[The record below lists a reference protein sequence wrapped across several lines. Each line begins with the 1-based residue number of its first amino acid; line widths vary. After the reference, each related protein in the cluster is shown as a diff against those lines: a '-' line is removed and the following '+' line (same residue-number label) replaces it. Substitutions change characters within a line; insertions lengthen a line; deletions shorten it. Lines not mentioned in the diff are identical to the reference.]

1 MHAASRAAPA
11 RVAPRVCST
20 RVAARRASSRPSR
33 VWRVSA
39 SGDGSAPGEDDGPA
53 AKRRYVNVTGFPFP
67 LTPLLSRKT
76 VAKTLVPGRVWTFE
90 QEQGIGLGLGV
101 STSVVMTVVKLRD
114 GRLWVHDPIAPT
126 AECLDLLAEHCSSAS
141 TGDDADAT
149 HAVDV
154 AYIVLAT
161 TQYEHKIFVGP
172 FSRRFPQAQVWVAP
186 GQFSFPV
193 NLPNQF
199 FGIFPA
205 GELDADGSSM
215 PWRDEIDT
223 KLLLLPPLFW
233 NQYTYCEAAFL
244 HRDSGAMLVTDAAV
258 FVSERP
264 PEAIPRGTLRDLGA
278 EDGFTISLLRFGNY
292 RGGRSLPGAGGD
304 RVKSPELCE
313 RIGWNRMALFS
324 LFIAPD
330 ARNIL
335 RPERSFAGL
344 AGKFA
349 VSPIVYSVVFQ
360 HYRGSVREWVDA
372 IVADWGDQTKHVVS
386 AHFPAYSPGDGE
398 KGRAARAF
406 AEAFE
411 WAATD
416 GATPKEFADA
426 NDMKSLELL
435 VRGLR
440 AVKAL
445 PPR

>member
-1 MHAASRAAPA
+1 MHAASRLAQAH
-11 RVAPRVCST
+11 VAPRVAST
-20 RVAARRASSRPSR
+20 RAGGGRASPRSSRG
-33 VWRVSA
+33 WRVSA
-39 SGDGSAPGEDDGPA
+39 SGDGSAPEDDDPA
-53 AKRRYVNVTGFPFP
+53 PAKRRYLNVTGFPFP
-67 LTPLLSRKT
+67 LTPLLSRRT

-126 AECLDLLAEHCSSAS
+126 AECLELLAERCGSAS

-149 HAVDV
+149 RAVDV
-154 AYIVLAT
+154 AYVVLAT

-172 FSRRFPQAQVWVAP
+172 FSRRFPKAQVWVAP

-223 KLLLLPPLFW
+223 KLLRLPPLFW

-258 FVSERP
+258 FVAREP
-264 PEAIPRGTLRDLGA
+264 PKAIPKEALRDLGA

-292 RGGRSLPGAGGD
+292 RGGRDLPGVECD
-304 RVKSPELCE
+304 RVETPELCE
-313 RIGWNRMALFS
+313 RTGWQRMALFS

-330 ARNIL
+330 ARNVL
-335 RPERSFAGL
+335 QPADSFAGL
-344 AGKFA
+344 EGRFA
-349 VSPIVYSVVFQ
+349 VSPIVFSVVFQ
-360 HYRGSVREWVDA
+360 HHRAAVREWVDA
-372 IVADWGDQTKHVVS
+372 IVADWGDATKHVVS
-386 AHFPAYSPGDGE
+386 AHFPAFSQADVESG
-398 KGRAARAF
+398 KAARAF

-411 WAATD
+411 WAAVD
-416 GATPKEFADA
+416 GATPKEFVDA
-426 NDMKSLELL
+426 NDLKSLELL
-435 VRGLR
+435 VRVLR
-440 AVKAL
+440 FLKAV
-445 PPR
+445 PS